1 MHKMRAE
8 FDYDA
13 FVICNPDG
21 EDLEFVNSL
30 VDTMQASP
38 YHLKICVP
46 WRVTDR
52 YYCSDEH
59 YIQQRSRS
67 CIVVLSNNFNK
78 SKEAISQL
86 QFAHS
91 LSPAGK
97 ERRILPIC
105 LDECE
110 VPGYLQQVSKVDFY
124 NTKTRMWLWER
135 LYLSLKSSA
144 NPVPDVNLKNLPD
157 VVQ

>member
-1 MHKMRAE
+1 MIFEIIIEIFSPYRYVGFSAVMHKMRAE

-59 YIQQRSRS
+59 YIQQR
-67 CIVVLSNNFNK
+67 
-78 SKEAISQL
+78 
-86 QFAHS
+86 
-91 LSPAGK
+91 
-97 ERRILPIC
+97 
-105 LDECE
+105 
-110 VPGYLQQVSKVDFY
+110 
-124 NTKTRMWLWER
+124 
-135 LYLSLKSSA
+135 
-144 NPVPDVNLKNLPD
+144 
-157 VVQ
+157 